1 MNDAGRGSKPY
12 EGIRVLDFTQVIAGP
27 VAAQLLNAS
36 GAEVIKIE
44 APGTGDQIR
53 HMVLSSRQDRT
64 RDSAAFNVL
73 SRGKRSVCLNLK
85 SEAGRQVALQL
96 AAQCDVLI
104 ENFRPGVMKRLGLDY
119 ESVKAVRPDIIYC
132 SVSGY
137 GQTGPL
143 ATRPAYDSAIQAAS
157 GMMSNT
163 GHPETG
169 PTRTG
174 FTPVDV
180 SAGMMA
186 GFAIS
191 SALFRRERTGKGQRL
206 DVAMLDAATMLQ
218 ITSVAASLDDGGS
231 PGLNGNASPA
241 HSLTA
246 DCFPTSDASLLLSA
260 LTPRHGYAVMKCL
273 NLPEAFWDEYRGLP
287 ADSERARQLHH
298 QVSERFASQS
308 SAYWIEQFEPLGIVF
323 ERVNSVREAT
333 ELEQHS
339 FRSILEPAQ
348 PEGRRRLYGGAFVAN
363 EDGPGFDGAQ
373 PPALGEHTEEV
384 LERFGFTRD
393 QIKTLT
399 DAGAFSSDDA

>member
-1 MNDAGRGSKPY
+1 MNDASGSRKPY

-27 VAAQLLNAS
+27 VASQLLNAS

-53 HMVLSSRQDRT
+53 HMVLSARQDRS

-73 SRGKRSVCLNLK
+73 SRGKHSVCLNLK
-85 SEAGRQVALQL
+85 SEAGRQTALRL
-96 AAQCDVLI
+96 ASQCDVLV

-119 ESVKAVRPDIIYC
+119 ESVKAVQPDIIYC

-143 ATRPAYDSAIQAAS
+143 ASRPAYDSAIQAAS

-180 SAGMMA
+180 SAGLVA

-191 SALFRRERTGKGQRL
+191 SALFRRERTGEGQRL

-218 ITSVAASLDDGGS
+218 ITSVAASLVDGGS

-246 DCFPTSDASLLLSA
+246 DCFPTSDASILLSA
-260 LTPRHGYAVMKCL
+260 LTPRHGHTVMQCL
-273 NLPEAFWDEYRGLP
+273 ELPEALWDEYRSLS

-298 QVSERFASQS
+298 QVSERFASES
-308 SAYWIEQFEPLGIVF
+308 SAYWIKKFEPLGIVF

-333 ELEQHS
+333 ELEQHAY
-339 FRSILEPAQ
+339 RNIIEPVQ
-348 PEGRRRLYGGAFVAN
+348 PEGQRRLYGGAFVAN
-363 EDGPGFDGAQ
+363 VDGPGFNGAQ
-373 PPALGEHTEEV
+373 PPALGEHTDVV
-384 LERFGFTRD
+384 LERFGFSAGEV
-393 QIKTLT
+393 KSLA
-399 DAGAFSSDDA
+399 DAGAFSNDDV